1 MRGRKP
7 EKFQLKPR
15 HKAYLRK
22 LLRDGET
29 PWRIARRARILLQRA
44 DPEQRVSILSEKL
57 EQNVS
62 TIRRICQR
70 YRDGDLQAALYDAPR
85 PGRPRVFFQK
95 STQED

>member
-7 EKFQLKPR
+7 EKFQLKPT

-29 PWRIARRARILLQRA
+29 PWRIARRAQILLQRA
-44 DPEQRVSILSEKL
+44 NPEQLVSTLSENL
-57 EQNVS
+57 ERNAS

>member
-7 EKFQLKPR
+7 EKFQLKPTD
-15 HKAYLRK
+15 KAYLRK

-29 PWRIARRARILLQRA
+29 PWRIARRAQILLQRA
-44 DPEQRVSILSEKL
+44 ENSQRVGSLSERFG
-57 EQNVS
+57 QSAS

-70 YRDGDLQAALYDAPR
+70 YREGDLQAALYDAPR

-95 STQED
+95 TTQED

>member
-7 EKFQLKPR
+7 EKFQLKPTD
-15 HKAYLRK
+15 KAYLRK

-29 PWRIARRARILLQRA
+29 PWRIACRAQILLQRA
-44 DPEQRVSILSEKL
+44 DKQQRIGSLSETFEK
-57 EQNVS
+57 NAS
-62 TIRRICQR
+62 TIWRICQR
-70 YRDGDLQAALYDAPR
+70 YRDGDLKAALYDALR

>member
-7 EKFQLKPR
+7 EKFQLKATD
-15 HKAYLRK
+15 KAYLRK

-29 PWRIARRARILLQRA
+29 PWRIARRAQILLQRA
-44 DPEQRVSILSEKL
+44 DQEQRVGALGEKL
-57 EQNVS
+57 EQNAS
-62 TIRRICQR
+62 TIWRICQR

-95 STQED
+95 SAQED